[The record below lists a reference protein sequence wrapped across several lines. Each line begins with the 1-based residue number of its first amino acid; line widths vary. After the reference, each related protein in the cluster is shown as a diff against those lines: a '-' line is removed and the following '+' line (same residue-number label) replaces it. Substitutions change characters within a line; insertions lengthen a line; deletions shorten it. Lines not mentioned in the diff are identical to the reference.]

1 MAVRNKI
8 IHQASSPLIH
18 RITNSKGTKM
28 ENYNILDEI
37 KTIAARYAVGKPEYI
52 NVTDADWEAA
62 SEETKDLLIQ
72 VQQLAKRLGDAYWEA
87 VRRGDRQRELLLYRS
102 MAGRP
107 FLLSIDPGLYEE
119 SVCVERETAFIVRA
133 KFWLREIG
141 GLF

>member
-1 MAVRNKI
+1 M
-8 IHQASSPLIH
+8 
-18 RITNSKGTKM
+18 G
-28 ENYNILDEI
+28 NYNILDEI
-37 KTIAARYAVGKPEYI
+37 ETIATRYGGGKPEYI
-52 NVTDADWEAA
+52 NVADADWETA

-72 VQQLAKRLGDAYWEA
+72 VQQLAKRLGDAYWEV

-107 FLLSIDPGLYEE
+107 FLLSIDPGLYED

>member
-1 MAVRNKI
+1 
-8 IHQASSPLIH
+8 
-18 RITNSKGTKM
+18 M
-28 ENYNILDEI
+28 ENCNILDEI
-37 KTIAARYAVGKPEYI
+37 KTIAARYAGEKPEYI
-52 NVTDADWEAA
+52 NVTDADWDAA

-72 VQQLAKRLGDAYWEA
+72 VQQLAKRLGDAYWEV
-87 VRRGDRQRELLLYRS
+87 VRRGDRQRESLLYQN

-141 GLF
+141 RLF

>member
-8 IHQASSPLIH
+8 IHQAFLPVLH
-18 RITNSKGTKM
+18 GKPNSKGTKM
-28 ENYNILDEI
+28 GNYNILDE
-37 KTIAARYAVGKPEYI
+37 YAGGKPEYI

-62 SEETKDLLIQ
+62 SEETKELLIQ
-72 VQQLAKRLGDAYWEA
+72 VQHLAKRLGDAYWE
-87 VRRGDRQRELLLYRS
+87 VVGRGDRQRELLLYRS

-107 FLLSIDPGLYEE
+107 FLLSIDSGLYEE